1 MEEPSLPHPG
11 PSGKRPRRNLPR
23 CVGVD
28 RDMSAR
34 LAIVSFLVTGMACS
48 TASPPAPPEQVPGM
62 TEAFDATRLVD
73 VLGPDQIRSLDDP
86 EFIPAAKAELSE
98 GHPVVVVEIGDDARA
113 FPLGVMTRH
122 EIANTNIGGVAV
134 SVTYCPLCNSAIV
147 YDRLVGDRVLT
158 FGVSG
163 KLYQSDLVMFD
174 RQTDS
179 LWPQIMGR
187 AVQGPLEGTELVRR
201 ASQILA
207 FSEFREAFPNGRVV
221 VGDLGGTYDFNPYED
236 YDSRDG
242 PFAGFFEGDVA
253 DGARSNERVVGV
265 RVGDE
270 ARAYPYS
277 TLAKAGSP
285 SVIHDEIGGDAI
297 VIFWG
302 GGARSALDDVNIE
315 DAKVVGGSGVFDP
328 RFDGRQ
334 LDFEVADG
342 KIIDSETG
350 SRWDLTGRA
359 TSGPLK
365 GSRLEQRV
373 SLDAFW
379 FAWAAFV
386 PFTEVWS
393 G

>member
-1 MEEPSLPHPG
+1 
-11 PSGKRPRRNLPR
+11 
-23 CVGVD
+23 
-28 RDMSAR
+28 
-34 LAIVSFLVTGMACS
+34 
-48 TASPPAPPEQVPGM
+48 M

-285 SVIHDEIGGDAI
+285 SVIHDEIGGEAI

-373 SLDAFW
+373 
-379 FAWAAFV
+379 
-386 PFTEVWS
+386 
-393 G
+393 

>member
-1 MEEPSLPHPG
+1 
-11 PSGKRPRRNLPR
+11 
-23 CVGVD
+23 
-28 RDMSAR
+28 
-34 LAIVSFLVTGMACS
+34 
-48 TASPPAPPEQVPGM
+48 M
-62 TEAFDATRLVD
+62 TEDFDATELID

-86 EFIPAAKAELSE
+86 DFIPASRAELSD
-98 GHPVVVVEIGDDARA
+98 GHPVVVVEIDGDARA

-122 EIANTNIGGVAV
+122 EIANTTIGGVAV

-147 YDRLVGDRVLT
+147 YDRQVGDRVLT

-163 KLYQSDLVMFD
+163 KLYRSDLVMFD
-174 RQTDS
+174 RQTES

-187 AVQGPLEGTELVRR
+187 AVEGPLAGTELVRR

-207 FSEFREAFPNGRVV
+207 FSEFKGTFPDGTVV
-221 VGDLGGTYDFNPYED
+221 VGDLGGTYDFNPYEN

-242 PFAGFFEGDVA
+242 PFAGFFEGEVA

-265 RVGDE
+265 RVGDA

-277 TLAKAGSP
+277 VLSESGSP
-285 SVIHDEIGGDAI
+285 AVIHDVLGGEPI

-302 GGARSALDDVNIE
+302 GGARSALDAVDIE
-315 DAKVVGGSGVFDP
+315 ESRVVGGSGVFDP
-328 RFDGRQ
+328 RVDDRRLSFVVEGRSI
-334 LDFEVADG
+334 LD
-342 KIIDSETG
+342 KETG
-350 SRWDLTGRA
+350 SRWSLTGHA

-365 GSRLEQRV
+365 GARLQQLV

-393 G
+393 R

>member
-1 MEEPSLPHPG
+1 
-11 PSGKRPRRNLPR
+11 
-23 CVGVD
+23 
-28 RDMSAR
+28 
-34 LAIVSFLVTGMACS
+34 
-48 TASPPAPPEQVPGM
+48 M
-62 TEAFDATRLVD
+62 TEAFDASRLVD

-86 EFIPAAKAELSE
+86 EFIPAAKAELSD

-122 EIANTNIGGVAV
+122 EIANTRIGGVSV

-174 RQTDS
+174 RQTES

-207 FSEFREAFPNGRVV
+207 FAEFRDAFSEGTVV

-270 ARAYPYS
+270 AKAYPYS
-277 TLAKAGSP
+277 ALAKAGSP
-285 SVIHDEIGGDAI
+285 SVVHDEVGGEAI

-328 RFDGRQ
+328 RLDGRR

-342 KIIDSETG
+342 RIIDTETG
-350 SRWDLTGRA
+350 SRWDLTGRS
-359 TSGPLK
+359 TSGPLE
-365 GSRLEQRV
+365 GSRLQRLV